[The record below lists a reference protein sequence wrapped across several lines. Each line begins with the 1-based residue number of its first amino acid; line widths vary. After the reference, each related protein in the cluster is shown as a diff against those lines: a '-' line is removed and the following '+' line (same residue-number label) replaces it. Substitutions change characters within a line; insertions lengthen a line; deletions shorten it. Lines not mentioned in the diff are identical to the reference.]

1 MSSPGKIKCT
11 NTKDSW
17 SNQIKEK
24 FPTDIPPQDPSSLP
38 GILSRQERRFVSWDP
53 EIDFSFEIC
62 FHFTIV
68 KSVFALLSGI
78 RKGWLVRFH
87 VWVW

>member
-1 MSSPGKIKCT
+1 
-11 NTKDSW
+11 
-17 SNQIKEK
+17 
-24 FPTDIPPQDPSSLP
+24 
-38 GILSRQERRFVSWDP
+38 VSWDP

-62 FHFTIV
+62 FDFTIV